1 MTIKNELDKLTEK
14 DIYSLLLFALYK
26 ASSSEQFSTLS
37 QLSFILDKESLLNL
51 CEIYGG
57 LTIKIPTIQELERFL
72 NALLLYKMV
81 DIENKDYVQSINS
94 IKNKNEHCKT
104 LEEDYDVI
112 KECLK
117 DYKFDSGR

>member
-72 NALLLYKMV
+72 NALLLYKIV
-81 DIENKDYVQSINS
+81 DIENEDYVQSINS

-104 LEEDYDVI
+104 LEEDYNII

>member
-1 MTIKNELDKLTEK
+1 MTIKSELDKLTEK

-57 LTIKIPTIQELERFL
+57 LTIKIPTIEELESIMYSL
-72 NALLLYKMV
+72 ILYQ
-81 DIENKDYVQSINS
+81 YVNIDGM
-94 IKNKNEHCKT
+94 
-104 LEEDYDVI
+104 DYDEAVKI
-112 KECLK
+112 IGYKSSQLRK
-117 DYKFDSGR
+117 VKSDYFAICEILDKYDFRRDK